1 MNKYTKILPFDTGS
15 ERPTTEY
22 AEYLETINAEL
33 LGALERLVC
42 VVDQAAFI
50 DTGGVVHKA
59 TKAIR
64 KAKEN
69 TR

>member
-1 MNKYTKILPFDTGS
+1 MDNQDLTLKRRLQGKD
-15 ERPTTEY
+15 
-22 AEYLETINAEL
+22 ETIAEL
-33 LGALERLVC
+33 LEALERLVC
-42 VVDQAAFI
+42 VVDQDAFI

-69 TR
+69 KR

>member
-1 MNKYTKILPFDTGS
+1 MDNQDLTL
-15 ERPTTEY
+15 ERR
-22 AEYLETINAEL
+22 LQGKDETIADL
-33 LGALERLVC
+33 LEALERLVC

-69 TR
+69 ER